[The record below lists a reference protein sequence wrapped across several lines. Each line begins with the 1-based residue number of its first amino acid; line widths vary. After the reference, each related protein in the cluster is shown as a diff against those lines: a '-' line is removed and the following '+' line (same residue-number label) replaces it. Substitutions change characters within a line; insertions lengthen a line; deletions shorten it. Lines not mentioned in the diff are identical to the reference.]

1 MGLKLSVVLVQYV
14 QRIVAEE
21 NSGSCLI
28 VVTLVAQAKS
38 PAFDSLYLLAPFCLI
53 TSNVS
58 EVIEK
63 LTHTYQRTPATCS
76 ELGMVTRYVVFCGP

>member
-38 PAFDSLYLLAPFCLI
+38 PAFDSLYLLAFRFSHNIKC
-53 TSNVS
+53 V
-58 EVIEK
+58 
-63 LTHTYQRTPATCS
+63 
-76 ELGMVTRYVVFCGP
+76 